1 VLPSTGQQVDLNHS
15 IASEPVRIILQ
26 NMYYLRQ
33 KSHNPLIAAFYRFE
47 KILQTKLIIL
57 LRVSIA
63 AMKNHDQNNLGMFI
77 WVPNTVTWGSFCV
90 LNSHALFLPTGPTE
104 HPVTNK
110 KKKKKKQ
117 DLIA

>member
-1 VLPSTGQQVDLNHS
+1 MSVLPSTGQQVDLNHS

-63 AMKNHDQNNLGMFI
+63 AMKNHDQ
-77 WVPNTVTWGSFCV
+77 
-90 LNSHALFLPTGPTE
+90 
-104 HPVTNK
+104 K
-110 KKKKKKQ
+110 KKKKKTGPNSLI
-117 DLIA
+117 DLLRTYNVLC

>member
-1 VLPSTGQQVDLNHS
+1 MTLHFTFLLLYYSLNY
-15 IASEPVRIILQ
+15 
-26 NMYYLRQ
+26 NYYSYH
-33 KSHNPLIAAFYRFE
+33 KVVIS
-47 KILQTKLIIL
+47 IL

-110 KKKKKKQ
+110 
-117 DLIA
+117 

>member
-1 VLPSTGQQVDLNHS
+1 
-15 IASEPVRIILQ
+15 
-26 NMYYLRQ
+26 MYYLRQ

-77 WVPNTVTWGSFCV
+77 WVPNTVTWVIFFL
-90 LNSHALFLPTGPTE
+90 LNSHALFLPTCP
-104 HPVTNK
+104 N
-110 KKKKKKQ
+110 
-117 DLIA
+117 